1 MKAITDATF
10 QAEIA
15 KGLTVVKCTADWCQ
29 PCKTL
34 QPLLDKLSGQYPG
47 TKFVSLDVDTNT
59 RVPGAY
65 GVQGVPT
72 LLFFRDGQYKG
83 TMNSQLTER
92 RISEAI
98 QQL

>member
-1 MKAITDATF
+1 MRAITDQTF
-10 QAEIA
+10 TAEIA
-15 KGLTVVKCTADWCQ
+15 CGLTVIKCTADWCQ

-34 QPLLDKLSGQYPG
+34 QPVLDSVAKQYPS
-47 TKFVSLDVDTNT
+47 TKFVELDVDKNP
-59 RVPGAY
+59 RIPSAY

-83 TMNSQLTER
+83 TMNSGLTAR

>member
-10 QAEIA
+10 MTEIA
-15 KGLTVVKCTADWCQ
+15 SGQTVVKCTAEWCE

-34 QPLLDKLSGQYPG
+34 QPVLDSVARNYPS
-47 TKFVSLDVDTNT
+47 TKFVSLDVDANP
-59 RVPGAY
+59 RLPAAY

-72 LLFFRDGQYKG
+72 LLLFRDGQYKG
-83 TMNSQLTER
+83 TLHSQLTER

>member
-1 MKAITDATF
+1 MKAITDASF
-10 QAEIA
+10 QTEIA
-15 KGLTVVKCTADWCQ
+15 RGLTVIKCTADWCQ

-34 QPLLDKLSGQYPG
+34 QPVLDTVAYKYPS
-47 TKFVSLDVDTNT
+47 TKFVSLDVDANP
-59 RVPGAY
+59 RVPDAY
-65 GVQGVPT
+65 GVQGLPT

-83 TMNSQLTER
+83 TMNNQLTER